1 MILDMLDNGSPSHIA
16 IAVSGA
22 GPVVTYDQ
30 LRRQVDS
37 FAASLNQ
44 VGLGRSKL
52 SGRGG
57 FHTPV
62 SGGMIS
68 KLFPGLFGVLG

>member
-1 MILDMLDNGSPSHIA
+1 MILDMLDNSSPSHIA

-37 FAASLNQ
+37 FAASLN
-44 VGLGRSKL
+44 
-52 SGRGG
+52 
-57 FHTPV
+57 
-62 SGGMIS
+62 
-68 KLFPGLFGVLG
+68 